1 MWLLPTNGFS
11 ILQYILV
18 RASEHLGGY
27 TKKCTVDRLLIA
39 LLLKTVSWRFCLTI
53 QDVSKYQPSEMLLN
67 RRVQFNMH
75 LHRDLGF
82 FNVGSQLVLFLHSVG
97 HPFSYQYSY

>member
-39 LLLKTVSWRFCLTI
+39 LLLKTVFME
-53 QDVSKYQPSEMLLN
+53 VLLN
-67 RRVQFNMH
+67 YSRRFQVPTKWNAAK
-75 LHRDLGF
+75 
-82 FNVGSQLVLFLHSVG
+82 
-97 HPFSYQYSY
+97 